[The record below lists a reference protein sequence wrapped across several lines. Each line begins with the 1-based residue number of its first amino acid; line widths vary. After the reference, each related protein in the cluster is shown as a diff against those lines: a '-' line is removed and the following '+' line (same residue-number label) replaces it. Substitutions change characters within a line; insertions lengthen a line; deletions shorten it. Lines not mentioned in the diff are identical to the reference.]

1 MNNPQHISQALKP
14 TAASNALLPM
24 RQLSPTLQRKT
35 TAVLQRYGVREDF
48 LKAFNPSLQIAVARH
63 PDRAF
68 FGKAPSLAVVKH
80 TYGPNAPTM
89 WLMAQLYDLCE
100 YTGAKKMDV
109 QQATMLAEVI
119 AQQYGYLKVSE
130 ILLFFLRFK
139 AGNYGRFY
147 GTVDPMV
154 ITAAIREFL
163 KERDWACAQHEQQL
177 KQQEQLEDEKIPR
190 LSWQEYAAMHGITTP
205 NPLEILTSKNE

>member
-1 MNNPQHISQALKP
+1 M
-14 TAASNALLPM
+14 
-24 RQLSPTLQRKT
+24 QRKT
-35 TAVLQRYGVREDF
+35 TAVLTNYGTREQF
-48 LKAFNPSLQIAVARH
+48 LETFNPSLQVAVGQY
-63 PDRAF
+63 PERAF
-68 FGKAPSLAVVKH
+68 FGKAPTLGVVKQA
-80 TYGPNAPTM
+80 YGPNAPTM

-130 ILLFFLRFK
+130 LLLFFLRFK

-190 LSWQEYAAMHGITTP
+190 MSWQEYAAMHGITTP

>member
-1 MNNPQHISQALKP
+1 M
-14 TAASNALLPM
+14 
-24 RQLSPTLQRKT
+24 
-35 TAVLQRYGVREDF
+35 AVGQYPE
-48 LKAFNPSLQIAVARH
+48 
-63 PDRAF
+63 RAF
-68 FGKAPSLAVVKH
+68 FGKAPTLGVVKQA
-80 TYGPNAPTM
+80 YGPNAPTM

-109 QQATMLAEVI
+109 QQATMLAEII
-119 AQQYGYLKVSE
+119 AQEYGYLKVSE

-147 GTVDPMV
+147 GAVDPMV

-177 KQQEQLEDEKIPR
+177 KQQEQLEDAMIPR
-190 LSWQEYAAMHGITTP
+190 ISWEEYADKFGIEES
-205 NPLEILTSKNE
+205 NPLELFNL